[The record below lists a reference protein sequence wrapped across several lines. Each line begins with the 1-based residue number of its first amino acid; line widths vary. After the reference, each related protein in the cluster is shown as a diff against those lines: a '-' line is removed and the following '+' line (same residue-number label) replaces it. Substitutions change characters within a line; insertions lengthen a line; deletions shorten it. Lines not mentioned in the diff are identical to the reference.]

1 MIPLALIP
9 LITEVLKLINNLL
22 EGVSVS
28 QRQAE
33 ARIWFIFWW
42 PKTKWILKLSGQVTD
57 AELDEIKEM
66 VVGKK
71 E

>member
-33 ARIWFIFWW
+33 ARIWFVFWW

>member
-9 LITEVLKLINNLL
+9 LITEVLKLVNNLL

-28 QRQAE
+28 QRQAD

-42 PKTKWILKLSGQVTD
+42 PRTKWILKLSGQVTD